1 MKAIKLTAEQVRDL
15 KGKCF
20 APFMSFN
27 VISING
33 NDYLFLSEQDEKL
46 LINTE
51 YSYLTDLEKVDVDE
65 NMDKPSYE
73 N

>member
-1 MKAIKLTAEQVRDL
+1 
-15 KGKCF
+15 
-20 APFMSFN
+20 MSFN

-51 YSYLTDLEKVDVDE
+51 YSYLTKLEKVDVDG
-65 NMDKPSYE
+65 NMNKPSYE